1 MTREKENL
9 KMELRSRNIKVMH
22 SIDAFF
28 RHSTNLNEASQ

>member
-1 MTREKENL
+1 MTREKNQ
-9 KMELRSRNIKVMH
+9 KMELRSGNIKVMH